1 MGMQIEDLGGGR
13 GKLQATRVF
22 GRLLNNFKRALFNV
36 FVMEGGSR
44 SSKTISI
51 IQFWMLY
58 AQHNAA
64 SPKRV
69 VICRKRAS
77 WIKGT
82 VLNDFIKVLK
92 AYGWYNE
99 RSHNKTHNIYTL
111 FGTEFWFIG
120 LDDQQKLHGL
130 TCDAFWINEAIEA
143 SNDDF
148 DQLEQRCSGF
158 AILDYNPSEEEH
170 WIYDK
175 VIKRDNC
182 SFMHSTMLDNA
193 FLPLNM
199 RLKILSYEPTEA
211 NYRQGTVDK
220 RKWDIYGLG
229 KRAKIEGLV
238 FPEIE
243 IVPRIPEWVKH
254 IPQGLDFGYTN
265 DVTAHSNTAYSIPH
279 NTIWIQELCYQ
290 THMLTKDIIAHIK
303 ANNNRQKVISESA
316 DPRLIAEIE
325 MAGINIWGIEKGA
338 GSVVAGID
346 KMKGMKICVTED
358 SYNTIKEFKNYTYQ
372 QNKAGKFLN
381 VPIDDFNH
389 IIDGSRYVTL
399 SEILGQGQPGT
410 KWRGAL
416 H

>member
-1 MGMQIEDLGGGR
+1 MQIEDIGGGR
-13 GKLQATRVF
+13 GKLKATEVF
-22 GRLLNNFKRALFNV
+22 GSLLHAFKRYVFNV

-51 IQFWMLY
+51 IQFWFLY
-58 AQHNAA
+58 AQHNQF

-82 VLNDFIKVLK
+82 VLNDFLVVLK

-99 RSHNKTHNIYTL
+99 RNHNKTHNIYTL

-148 DQLEQRCSGF
+148 DQLEQRCTGF

-170 WIYDK
+170 WIYEK
-175 VIKRDNC
+175 VVKRDNC
-182 SFMHSTMLDNA
+182 CFLHSTMLNNA
-193 FLPLNM
+193 FLPENS
-199 RLKILSYEPTEA
+199 RKKILSYEPTEE

-220 RKWDIYGLG
+220 RKWEIYGLG

-243 IVPRIPEWVKH
+243 IVPRIPEWVKN

-265 DVTAHSNTAYSIPH
+265 DVTAHSNTGYSIAH
-279 NTIWIQELCYQ
+279 NTLWIQELCY
-290 THMLTKDIIAHIK
+290 LTYMTTSHIIKHIK
-303 ANNNRQKVISESA
+303 ANNNHQEVISESA
-316 DPRLIAEIE
+316 DPRMIDEIYA
-325 MAGINIWGIEKGA
+325 AGINIIPVEKYP
-338 GSVVAGID
+338 GSVLAGID
-346 KMKGMKICVTED
+346 KMKSMKICITED
-358 SYNTIKEFKNYTYQ
+358 SPNAIREFKNYTHQ
-372 QNKAGKFLN
+372 QDKTGKFLN
-381 VPIDDFNH
+381 APIDDFNH
-389 IIDGSRYVTL
+389 IIDGSRYVVL
-399 SEILGQGQPGT
+399 NKILGKGPSRNM
-410 KWRGAL
+410 KSLSAL
-416 H
+416 Q